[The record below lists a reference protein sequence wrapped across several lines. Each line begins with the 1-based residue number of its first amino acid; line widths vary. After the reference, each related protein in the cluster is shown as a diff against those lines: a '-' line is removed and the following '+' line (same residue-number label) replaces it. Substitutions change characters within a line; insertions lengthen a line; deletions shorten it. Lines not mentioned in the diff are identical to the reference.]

1 MNERIKALYEEA
13 NRLHVQAKGILAE
26 FTGKEMPVDKRQ
38 EVDTLLDQMEAKSE
52 EAKSAEK
59 QGERLAAQDRFLND
73 PATRKN
79 FFQDK
84 EQNGDG
90 QVPDAKVR
98 RQQAWL
104 KFAGKGLDYLTEAE
118 FKDLSVGVPTAGGY
132 LTVDTWL
139 GELVT
144 LAKDMSAMRRIS
156 RTLPPVP
163 VGSVIAPAEDTALS
177 DATWT
182 TEILTGAA
190 DAVGPFGDRKLT
202 PHPLAKRVLVS
213 NDLMR
218 NPSFDVEA
226 FVRDRMAYKFAVP
239 EEEGFV
245 NGNGVNCPKGVLQ
258 TTGLST
264 YTTAAA
270 ITLTADDVINW
281 VYSLPATYAARA
293 RILCNRSFI
302 RKCRTLKDGV
312 GNYVWQ
318 AGLQSGIPNSI
329 LDTPYDLSD
338 RVATGLAGTPELWVT
353 TSVVAV
359 IGDFSYYWIADAL
372 GMSIQRLVE
381 LYAATNQTGFIGRK
395 QTDGLAVR
403 AQAFYSLTIQ

>member
-1 MNERIKALYEEA
+1 MDEIKRLYEEA
-13 NRLHVQAKGILAE
+13 NQAHVAAKSLLAE
-26 FTGKEMPVDKRQ
+26 YNGKEMPADKKAQVD
-38 EVDTLLDQMEAKSE
+38 VLLDQVEAKVA
-52 EAKSAEK
+52 EAKRL
-59 QGERLAAQDRFLND
+59 ERVEEQNKFLND
-73 PATRKN
+73 PVTRKA
-79 FFQDK
+79 FYQDK
-84 EQNGDG
+84 EQHGERG
-90 QVPDAKVR
+90 EVEAKVR
-98 RQQAWL
+98 RQRAWL
-104 KFAGKGLDYLTEAE
+104 KFAAEGLGGMTEAE
-118 FKDLSVGVPTAGGY
+118 FKDLSVGVPAAGGY

-139 GELVT
+139 SELVT
-144 LAKDMSAMRRIS
+144 LAKDMSAMRRIA

-190 DAVGPFGDRKLT
+190 DTVEPFGQRKLT

-218 NPSFDVEA
+218 NPNFDVEV

-245 NGNGVNCPKGVLQ
+245 NGNGVGRPKGVLQ
-258 TTGLST
+258 TTGLTT

-270 ITLTADDVINW
+270 TTLTADDVINW
-281 VYSLPATYAARA
+281 VYGLGAAYAARA

-302 RKCRTLKDGV
+302 RRCRTLKDGV

-318 AGLQSGIPNSI
+318 AGLQAGIPNTI
-329 LDTPYDLSD
+329 LDTPYELSD
-338 RVATGLAGTPELWVT
+338 RVATGLSGTPEVW
-353 TSVVAV
+353 TSGAV
-359 IGDFSYYWIADAL
+359 PAIIGDFSYYWIVDAM

-381 LYAATNQTGFIGRK
+381 LYAATNQVGFIGRK
-395 QTDGLAVR
+395 QTDGMAVR
-403 AQAFYSLTIQ
+403 SEAFYSLTIQ